1 MIVSNSSPL
10 IVFSRINRLSLLRD
24 LFGEIHIPRA
34 VYEEV
39 VRGRKGA
46 EIVDNKWIKI
56 KEIKDKDFAEYLSK
70 MIGKGEAEAIVL
82 AKEYKSKLLIDD
94 AQGRKHAE
102 LLNLQ
107 FMGSLGLLKLAKN
120 RGSINSVKEII
131 DEMKKQSFRIDE
143 ELITMVLKSV
153 GEV

>member
-56 KEIKDKDFAEYLSK
+56 KDIKDKDFAEYLSK